1 MGVERGL
8 EGLRNVLEGMRFPV
22 TRDAVVNAALDAEA
36 DEEMVS
42 ALRAMPAAEFNEANE
57 ILRAVPLPETEPDSH
72 TEAAR
77 VRERD
82 QDA

>member
-8 EGLRNVLEGMRFPV
+8 AGLRNVLEGVRFPV
-22 TRDAVVNAALDAEA
+22 TRDSVVDAALDAGA

-57 ILRAVPLPETEPDSH
+57 ILRAVPLPDTEPNSH
-72 TEAAR
+72 TESAR
-77 VRERD
+77 ARERD
-82 QDA
+82 RHD